1 MSQGTT
7 RFFLGDEGLPDR
19 AMRIHTT
26 RFQESGTDG
35 GGSHAAERIQD
46 HGFERLYT
54 PAELADLWVLSI
66 DTVRRLFEKE
76 PGILVLSLRRPGRRQ
91 YRTLRI
97 PLSVAERVYRRLTSR

>member
-1 MSQGTT
+1 MSRGTT

-19 AMRIHTT
+19 AMRTHTM
-26 RFQESGTDG
+26 RSQET
-35 GGSHAAERIQD
+35 GSKGDERHTPERTED
-46 HGFERLYT
+46 HGFEKLYT
-54 PAELADLWVLSI
+54 PAELADLWALSI

-76 PGILVLSLRRPGRRQ
+76 PGILVLSIRRLGRRQ

>member
-1 MSQGTT
+1 
-7 RFFLGDEGLPDR
+7 
-19 AMRIHTT
+19 MRTHTT
-26 RFQESGTDG
+26 RFQETANAGDE
-35 GGSHAAERIQD
+35 SHAPSRTHD
-46 HGFERLYT
+46 HGFEKLYT

-76 PGILVLSLRRPGRRQ
+76 PGILILSLRSPGRRR